1 MYTYRAREVVDEVIH
16 VLNSNAES
24 DDILGHLPL
33 SPCLR
38 VDACVAHSAGHADQ
52 AVYAAETHADA
63 EDLGSLD
70 DPLRKF
76 DVSRLKRQ
84 DSTSAACQ

>member
-1 MYTYRAREVVDEVIH
+1 MYTYRAREVVDEVIY
-16 VLNSNAES
+16 VLNSDAKS
-24 DDILGHLPL
+24 DDIFGHLPL
-33 SPCLR
+33 SPCLG

-52 AVYAAETHADA
+52 AVYTAETDADA
-63 EDLGSLD
+63 KDLGSLD

-76 DVSRLKRQ
+76 DISRLERQ